1 MNNQY
6 LLLKYQGSAFHAY
19 HSKNDYNTR
28 LLDKEL
34 LDFNPL
40 EAMERVALDNDK
52 ARVAQLTK
60 QLDDA
65 KFKIEALE
73 AQVSTQEKRIESHV
87 KYIEKITGT
96 VHWHRP
102 SASCNTQNI
111 YSPLVT
117 TVDPNDV
124 TCQSCRKKAYRES

>member
-1 MNNQY
+1 MSNQY
-6 LLLKYQGSAFHAY
+6 LLLKYEGSAFHAY

-40 EAMERVALDNDK
+40 EAMERVAVDNGK
-52 ARVAQLTK
+52 AKIAQLERENK
-60 QLDDA
+60 LLEERNERLDRTIA
-65 KFKIEALE
+65 
-73 AQVSTQEKRIESHV
+73 AQQKRIETHV
-87 KYIEKITGT
+87 KYIEKITGK
-96 VHWHRP
+96 VHWHKPDARC
-102 SASCNTQNI
+102 STQNV

-117 TVDPNDV
+117 TVDPDDV